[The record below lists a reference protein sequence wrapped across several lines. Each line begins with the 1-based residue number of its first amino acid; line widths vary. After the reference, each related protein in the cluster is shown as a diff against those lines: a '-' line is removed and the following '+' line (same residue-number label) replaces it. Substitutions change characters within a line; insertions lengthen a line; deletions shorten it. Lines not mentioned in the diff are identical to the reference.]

1 MELAKLALE
10 KSDDQGVKDLAQKVI
25 ADHGKT
31 VEELEAI
38 AMQKNITLP
47 PTPGENHVEKIKD
60 LSEIS
65 GVDFDIGYME
75 QAVADRSKVV
85 SLFEVASEEADDPE
99 IKDFAIKSLP
109 KLKQHQEIAKE
120 LRDSVSNGM
129 ESFERVVPSP

>member
-1 MELAKLALE
+1 ME